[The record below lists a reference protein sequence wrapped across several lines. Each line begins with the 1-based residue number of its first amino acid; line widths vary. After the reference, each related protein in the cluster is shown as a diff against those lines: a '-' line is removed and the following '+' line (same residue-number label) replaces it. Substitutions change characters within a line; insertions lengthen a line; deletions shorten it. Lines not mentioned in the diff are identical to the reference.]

1 MSAPASPFSRRTA
14 MLLVAA
20 GALAFLLLLWLI
32 GRGIADGERN
42 NGQAHAASK
51 GLAGYAAMAAYL
63 GKRGYQV
70 DLVEAR
76 GQLRQGGLLVLTPP
90 AVTDIKEL
98 NQVVEARRRIGPTL
112 VITPKWIA
120 VPQLGFEKNGKPGWV
135 RLVEAGAP
143 NWPGFHDEITL
154 YLEPMDKGTHP
165 GGWSSIGVAGTLAR
179 TDKVMSG
186 KGKGLVPL
194 VWGDS
199 DARALVSYVGDGD
212 YPALRAIALGDA
224 PEHDPDQPE
233 LDVPALRPLY
243 PVVFVFEPDLVN
255 NLGFNR
261 PEAARLT
268 DLLVGALT
276 RHGSPKRV
284 SFDLTFNGFV
294 QADNLL
300 TLAFTPPFLAA
311 TLCLMLAAL
320 AVFWRAFNRFGPPLS
335 TGPAIAFGKRALV
348 TNAAGL
354 VQRARRLHLI
364 GAPYADAARDRLA
377 RALALPHRLD
387 GAATEAAIDRALE
400 RRAPGST
407 PFSAAAAAMRA
418 ARRPVPL
425 LRAAQTL
432 HSLERILTK

>member
-76 GQLRQGGLLVLTPP
+76 GQLRQDGVLVLTPP

-98 NQVVEARRRIGPTL
+98 SRVVEARRQIGPTL
-112 VITPKWIA
+112 VITPKWLAI
-120 VPQLGFEKNGKPGWV
+120 PQPGFEKNSKPGWV

-143 NWPGFHDEITL
+143 HWPGFHDEITL
-154 YLEPMDKGTHP
+154 FLEPMDKGTRP
-165 GGWSSIGVAGTLAR
+165 GGWSGTGIAGALAR

-186 KGKGLVPL
+186 DGDGLVPL
-194 VWGDS
+194 VRGDS
-199 DARALVSYVGDGD
+199 DARALVSYVDDGD
-212 YPALRAIALGDA
+212 YPALRAIALDDA
-224 PEHDPDQPE
+224 PEHDRDRPG
-233 LDVPALRPLY
+233 LAVPAARPLY

-311 TLCLMLAAL
+311 TLCLIMAA
-320 AVFWRAFNRFGPPLS
+320 AVALWRAYQRFGPPVL
-335 TGPAIAFGKRALV
+335 TGRTIAFGKRTLV
-348 TNAAGL
+348 ANAAGL
-354 VQRARRLHLI
+354 VQRARRLHLL
-364 GAPYADAARDRLA
+364 GPPYADAARERLV
-377 RALALPHRLD
+377 RALALPARLSH
-387 GAATEAAIDRALE
+387 AEAEKAIDRAQAA
-400 RRAPGST
+400 RAPDSP
-407 PFSAAAAAMRA
+407 PFSQLAAQMRA
-418 ARRPVPL
+418 ARKPTDM
-425 LRAAQTL
+425 LRTARQL
-432 HSLERILTK
+432 HALERTLTR